1 MPIFKFTISDA
12 ELAAYRNAA
21 NLGLFPTAGNWARET
36 LREAAREA
44 LASVKPEAAPK
55 LTAKQRNEIARFEET
70 LGNLQERIA
79 SDTDDLSSIG
89 QWLARRRRDAGQTA
103 RDRAYTDAFEQ
114 WCVERGLI
122 TKGE

>member
-1 MPIFKFTISDA
+1 MPEIKFSVSEEHHNAFKRSA
-12 ELAAYRNAA
+12 GLLAMPVAV
-21 NLGLFPTAGNWARET
+21 WARSA
-36 LREAAREA
+36 LIA
-44 LASVKPEAAPK
+44 LAQKDTPKPEAAPK
-55 LTAKQRNEIARFEET
+55 LTAKQRNEIGRFEET

-79 SDTDDLSSIG
+79 SNTDDLSSIG

-103 RDRAYTDAFEQ
+103 RDRAYTDAFEA

>member
-21 NLGLFPTAGNWARET
+21 SLAFLPVNDWARYT
-36 LREAAREA
+36 LTSAAREA
-44 LASVKPEAAPK
+44 LASVKPEAPPK
-55 LTAKQRNEIARFEET
+55 LTAKQRNGVARFEET

-79 SDTDDLSSIG
+79 SDTDDLASIG